1 MLERFKEWYYK
12 YGVLACRFDKDVE
25 AALKAIKENGGDI
38 LPENSFRYKLMHKA
52 FIGNNIII
60 KALAKKVFVYKAAN
74 RSEAFRIADD
84 YIKYSNG
91 YYINQNVNRP
101 EY

>member
-12 YGVLACRFDKDVE
+12 YGVLACLNDSSAI
-25 AALKAIKENGGDI
+25 AALKAIQENGGHV
-38 LPENSFRYKLMHKA
+38 LPENSFMYKLMRKV
-52 FIGNNIII
+52 FIGNDVII

-91 YYINQNVNRP
+91 YFINQNVNRP